1 MERYMN
7 TYLLRKPTET
17 CDVIDLD
24 IVEMTNQI
32 IDKTGQSFD
41 EILEVVMDDIPRGK
55 KTLLELSEHGFV
67 CKHEPRAKK
76 QNYDVNLYG
85 CFLVLNR
92 RAYNCLNE
100 AIINCGEFVPLKT
113 DSEEMFLFNT
123 LNFASEDLTLTEKA
137 YLDGYEDGLKT
148 LVFDINDIQDKLLFK
163 SKLQG
168 GLSVYCTDDFKKLIT
183 DNNLS
188 GINFNKDLL
197 SCF

>member
-55 KTLLELSEHGFV
+55 KTLLELSADGFE

-85 CFLVLNR
+85 SFLVLNR
-92 RAYNCLNE
+92 RAYECLNE
-100 AIINCGEFVPLKT
+100 AIINCGEFAPLKT

-123 LNFASEDLTLTEKA
+123 LNFVSEDLTLTEKA

-148 LVFDINDIQDKLLFK
+148 LVFDTNQIQDKLLFK

-168 GLSVYCTDDFKKLIT
+168 GLSIYCTDDFKKLIT